1 MDSRPCKKC
10 IYHISGNCSQ
20 WKCEPM
26 TLEEYKI
33 KAIKEERKRIM
44 DAMSNAVGYNPY
56 QE

>member
-1 MDSRPCKKC
+1 MDRPCKTC

-33 KAIKEERKRIM
+33 KAVKEERKRIM